1 MESASCGVTL
11 THQLLGETK
20 GEDRT
25 SSGKDLR
32 QDWVCKRQ
40 IETCP
45 PWGTGRH
52 LSDRNG
58 SGLG

>member
-1 MESASCGVTL
+1 MESASCGVTV

-25 SSGKDLR
+25 SSGEGLR
-32 QDWVCKRQ
+32 QDCVCKRQ
-40 IETCP
+40 IETRP

-58 SGLG
+58 SGLR